1 VRRRMLGGDLCGV
14 SRPRVLTTDPVWR
27 VRLSLAAMVVYF
39 GSSFTAYGAAER
51 SFGFVTAN
59 AARFA
64 IAAVILG
71 VAARGHLA
79 AVRAVWGRLVVAGAL
94 GVGLMAI
101 MMAYGV
107 DRSTPTLAALV
118 FALESVGVATAAA
131 VLAGERPSR
140 MATIGLATGLAGSV
154 VAAGAVSQPL
164 GSAPVAA
171 LAAMLTSVVL
181 FSVYTAVVRR
191 IAPANAPLAVAAVTQ
206 FGALLISLPLLLLDV
221 ADRGLVRGPVTV
233 GAVAGVVFI
242 GAGSALAYFLI
253 ASVLSRAPASR
264 LAIALYLLPVVGVA
278 TAWLLLGQR
287 PYLRDF
293 VGGGLILAAVFLGEH
308 ASRIAS
314 GGRAG
319 RSEAAAQR
327 RAT

>member
-1 VRRRMLGGDLCGV
+1 V
-14 SRPRVLTTDPVWR
+14 
-27 VRLSLAAMVVYF
+27 
-39 GSSFTAYGAAER
+39 
-51 SFGFVTAN
+51 
-59 AARFA
+59 
-64 IAAVILG
+64 
-71 VAARGHLA
+71 
-79 AVRAVWGRLVVAGAL
+79 AVRAVWGRLAVAGAL

-101 MMAYGV
+101 LMAYGV

-140 MATIGLATGLAGSV
+140 MATLGLLTGLAGSV

-181 FSVYTAVVRR
+181 FSVYTAVVRQ
-191 IAPANAPLAVAAVTQ
+191 IAPANEPLAVAAITQ
-206 FGALLISLPLLLLDV
+206 VGALLISIPLLVLDA
-221 ADRGLVRGPVTV
+221 ADRGLVRGPVTA

-253 ASVLSRAPASR
+253 ASVLSQAPASR

-287 PYLRDF
+287 PYLRD
-293 VGGGLILAAVFLGEH
+293 VIGGALILVAVFLGEH
-308 ASRIAS
+308 ASRAPR
-314 GGRAG
+314 GGPTV
-319 RSEAAAQR
+319 RSDAAAEK
-327 RAT
+327 RAA